1 MPQPINLIRLYTAI
15 DADQRSIQ
23 LHVGEPEGL
32 ERDDLTLVTAEN
44 FDRLKGVALGRV
56 RVMILDTPEQARH
69 YAQSAQ
75 RASTNEDPILAGAG
89 TLPSKEGVTITQSSG
104 GFFRG
109 DIEIVRAGVGSST
122 YLTDSEREQYV
133 GSWTL
138 PAALIEAYDPQD
150 GRKVLAE
157 RIAAEAIQKLEGYD
171 PELALGGHMQQRI
184 AEILEG
190 RQNSND
196 MNSGPRF

>member
-1 MPQPINLIRLYTAI
+1 MTKPLNLIRLYTAL
-15 DADQRSIQ
+15 DADRRSIQ
-23 LHVGEPEGL
+23 LHVGELEGL

-56 RVMILDTPEQARH
+56 RIMVHDTPQKADEYAR
-69 YAQSAQ
+69 YAA
-75 RASTNEDPILAGAG
+75 RASTPEEPILAQAGA
-89 TLPSKEGVTITQSSG
+89 LPSGEGVTSYQTA

-109 DIEIVRAGVGSST
+109 EIDIVRAGVGSFS

-150 GRKVLAE
+150 GRKVLVD
-157 RIAAEAIQKLEGYD
+157 RIATETALRLEAYD
-171 PELALGGHMQQRI
+171 PDLDLAGFLKERI
-184 AEILEG
+184 AEILEE
-190 RQNSND
+190 RQAAITPD
-196 MNSGPRF
+196 AGPRF